1 MNHFSDITIQKLGYY
16 LYALIDPRDNS
27 IFYIGKGY
35 GNRVF
40 EHEHEKGG
48 NEKKHK
54 RINDIISS
62 GFEVKKVI
70 ILHGIC
76 DDNDSEKIAYTTEAA
91 LINMV
96 NYICPNELTNSVS
109 GHHAFEGAMTVE
121 KIEKIYGAEA
131 LDVDDIKKEDKV
143 LTVKINALFDY
154 SINQERLMDA
164 VRGHWKV
171 KKNCDA
177 NYIAGVYKGVIVAIY
192 KIDGWYSSEVLSE
205 FYCRKEEFG
214 NNKGRYYCTCSALE
228 PNDPVFQRYIDKDI
242 SSILK
247 QQNPIKYL
255 Y

>member
-1 MNHFSDITIQKLGYY
+1 MNRFSDMTIQKLGYY

-27 IFYIGKGY
+27 VFYIGKGY

-40 EHEHEKGG
+40 EHEQEKGG

-54 RINDIISS
+54 RINEIIAAEC
-62 GFEVKKVI
+62 EVKKVI
-70 ILHGIC
+70 ILHGIS

-91 LINMV
+91 LINMLD
-96 NYICPNELTNSVS
+96 YLHPNELTNSVS
-109 GHHAFEGAMTVE
+109 GHHAFEGAMSVE
-121 KIEKIYGAEA
+121 QIERIYGAEI
-131 LDVDDIKKEDKV
+131 LNSNDIKKEDKV

-154 SINQERLMDA
+154 SISEEKLMDA

-192 KIDGWYSSEVLSE
+192 KINKWYSSEVMSE

-214 NNKGRYYCTCSALE
+214 NNKGRCYCTCTVLE
-228 PNDPVFQRYIDKDI
+228 SDDPVYKRYIDKNI

-247 QQNPIKYL
+247 QQNPVKYL